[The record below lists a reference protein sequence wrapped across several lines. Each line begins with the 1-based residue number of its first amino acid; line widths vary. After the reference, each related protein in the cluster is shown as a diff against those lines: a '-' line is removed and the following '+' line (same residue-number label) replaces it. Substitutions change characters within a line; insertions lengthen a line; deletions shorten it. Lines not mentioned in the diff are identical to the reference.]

1 VIRRI
6 AAALLAVVSSMF
18 LTATPSGAT
27 GSCLYVVFNTVVG
40 HVTAFPVPSGAPGT
54 FPVGASPLAMAFS
67 PDGTTGYVTNFAD
80 GTVSVVSIAT
90 AEILATITVGN
101 GPVGIAVSPNGARVY
116 VANNVDGTLSDSLTD
131 VVPVGVG
138 PEAVLV
144 SPDGSVVYVANTDD
158 MTVSV
163 IDAATKAVMSTFF
176 AGLSPRGLA
185 YGPCLADLVG
195 APDDPTPDPT
205 PVVGPAYTG

>member
-1 VIRRI
+1 MIRRI

-101 GPVGIAVSPNGARVY
+101 GPVGIVVLPNGTRVYVANNVDGTLSVIDTSTNTVVATIPVGSSPAGVVVSPNGARVY
-116 VANNVDGTLSDSLTD
+116 VANNVDGTLS
-131 VVPVGVG
+131 
-138 PEAVLV
+138 
-144 SPDGSVVYVANTDD
+144 
-158 MTVSV
+158 V
-163 IDAATKAVMSTFF
+163 IDT
-176 AGLSPRGLA
+176 
-185 YGPCLADLVG
+185 
-195 APDDPTPDPT
+195 
-205 PVVGPAYTG
+205 